1 MIENLPRLA
10 PDSVRADRLRARC
23 HDRLARQRH
32 RQQPAPPKQARKW
45 EPAIVGGLCL
55 IYFSAVVLTAVQ
67 VLSAR

>member
-10 PDSVRADRLRARC
+10 PDAARADRLRARC

-32 RQQPAPPKQARKW
+32 RQQPAPSKQARRW

-55 IYFSAVVLTAVQ
+55 VYVSAVVITALQ